1 MITKKQWKTFVYDIL
16 DWKKE
21 CGYTN
26 VLLHLNPIVEI
37 RYDDN
42 NMPVIYT
49 KSQHTPYITY
59 SFKSAINQ
67 NANLKMLYKS
77 VSITRVTLYQFMRL
91 KRNL

>member
-26 VLLHLNPIVEI
+26 VLLNGNRIIEI
-37 RYDDN
+37 KYDDM
-42 NMPVIYT
+42 MPIIYT

-59 SFKSAINQ
+59 SFRSAINQ
-67 NANLKMLYKS
+67 NANLTMLYSS
-77 VSITRVTLYQFMRL
+77 VHIVNVNLYQFMRL